1 LHRILQIGDLRNI
14 QNSHPKKQ
22 QLKEP
27 IAKLRHWQFRIFEA
41 TSIPLI
47 PNSPKKAQRGHSPH
61 LLHHFIT
68 TLTVPA
74 CKEIRHLAIHDPHH
88 AKEMKKIT
96 PKSISNLTMKK
107 KMIDG
112 LTALLTHTTPICHN
126 HSSLVKII
134 QSENPSKGSRP
145 HKKTHSERN
154 FNLPN
159 ALPWERQ
166 PSPLE
171 PIRRRGEHI
180 KKGTNFKNLLG
191 RNPTNPVHSPHLST
205 GLVQGTIESHHP
217 FHLPVLSCS

>member
-1 LHRILQIGDLRNI
+1 LHKILQIGDLRNI

-27 IAKLRHWQFRIFEA
+27 IAKLRHWQFRIFET
-41 TSIPLI
+41 TSIPFL

-134 QSENPSKGSRP
+134 QSENPSEGSRP
-145 HKKTHSERN
+145 HKRTGWTGSSSKRQSITGYCTLGNLVTWKSKEERVMAQSSAKAEYRAMVTN
-154 FNLPN
+154 RSSFNTLFIFMQ
-159 ALPWERQ
+159 AIQIGVRETKIYTKF
-166 PSPLE
+166 E
-171 PIRRRGEHI
+171 
-180 KKGTNFKNLLG
+180 K
-191 RNPTNPVHSPHLST
+191 
-205 GLVQGTIESHHP
+205 
-217 FHLPVLSCS
+217 